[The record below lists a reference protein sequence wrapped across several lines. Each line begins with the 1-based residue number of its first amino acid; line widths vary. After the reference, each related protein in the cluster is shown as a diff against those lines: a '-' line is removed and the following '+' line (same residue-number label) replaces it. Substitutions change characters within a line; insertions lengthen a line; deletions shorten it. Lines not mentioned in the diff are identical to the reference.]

1 MRSGMM
7 KANRSM
13 VRLEMMKKKIR
24 ALTCC
29 VGMMVLSHWTPARD
43 AQSIKSSFISIITW
57 KGYCRP
63 YRLRKDNE
71 STFAFYK
78 STVQKLDK

>member
-1 MRSGMM
+1 MRSGMT

-43 AQSIKSSFISIITW
+43 AQSNKGSFISIIAW

-63 YRLRKDNE
+63 YMVRKDNV

-78 STVQKLDK
+78 STVKQK